1 MEFQPKKTQRV
12 RSPNYPN
19 YSLKECMAFLEKLYA
34 KYGTSE
40 VHVDDAIKQMGHSP
54 TSSTAGRVLA
64 SMFSFGLLESRG
76 AKDSKFVRLSRLAQ
90 EILLD
95 EDGSPER
102 LNVLKQAALNDD
114 SMQEIWNKWGANIP
128 HEDSIKKSL
137 QLEMNY
143 SPEGAKRFASVIAE
157 TYDFAQLSNA
167 SSDDEEA
174 EATEE
179 QTSTKKQGE
188 NIGPEKASMRK
199 ANLLLQGENREIIF
213 YAPADLT
220 DVEFEL
226 IFKWLE
232 LQKYGLVSPV
242 KKEKNDESK
251 QEEKPAENH
260 K

>member
-40 VHVDDAIKQMGHSP
+40 VHVDDAINQMGHSP

-90 EILLD
+90 EILLE

-102 LNVLKQAALNDD
+102 FNLLKQAALSDD

-143 SPEGAKRFASVIAE
+143 TPQGAKRFASVIAE
-157 TYDFAQLSNA
+157 TYDFGQLSNA
-167 SSDDEEA
+167 TSDDEEA
-174 EATEE
+174 AATEE

-188 NIGPEKASMRK
+188 NIGSEKASMRK
-199 ANLLLQGENREIIF
+199 ANLLLQGENREISI

-220 DVEFEL
+220 ESEFGL

-232 LQKYGLVSPV
+232 LQKYGLVNLVVV
-242 KKEKNDESK
+242 KDSSDENPKEE
-251 QEEKPAENH
+251 QPTENN
-260 K
+260 